1 MLTATQGSSQ
11 GAFLSLDSSLS
22 GLAYNSNTT
31 PAGFSDDVQFLAS
44 GATPGMLEPG
54 ESEKIP
60 VYYAGWL
67 SSQWTSAPVTFSLSE
82 VGTNDPDPVDWSSVA
97 PGLRLASINDSAWNA
112 ITPILAAN
120 MGST

>member
-1 MLTATQGSSQ
+1 

-54 ESEKIP
+54 ESERIP

-67 SSQWTSAPVTFSLSE
+67 SSQWSSAPVTFSLSE
-82 VGTNDPDPVDWSSVA
+82 VGTDDTQTIDWSSVA
-97 PGLRLASINDSAWNA
+97 PGLRPCCINVAAWNA
-112 ITPILAAN
+112 ITPTLTAAL
-120 MGST
+120 GSTWGQYVQTLD